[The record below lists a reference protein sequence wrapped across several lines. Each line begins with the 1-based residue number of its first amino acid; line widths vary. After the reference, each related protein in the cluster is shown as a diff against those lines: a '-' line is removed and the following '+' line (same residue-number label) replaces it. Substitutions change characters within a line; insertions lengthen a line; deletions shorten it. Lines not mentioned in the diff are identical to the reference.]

1 MIEKDFVTE
10 GLKRTRIDEYL
21 ENELE
26 RAGYGGMEIQVTPLG
41 TMVVVYAERPGMVIG
56 RGGKTVRSITQN
68 LKTNYELENP
78 QVEVKEVEVPEL
90 NPKIMAHKIAAML
103 QRGMHFRRV
112 AYSALRRIM
121 GSGAQ
126 GVEVTISG
134 KIRGSRSACAKF
146 TDGYIKR
153 CGEPSTKFVKEGFA
167 TVQLKP
173 GVLGIFVRI
182 MPPGLILP
190 DKVDILQPKIKTSLE
205 ESMEAPAE
213 IVEGSVEVL
222 EEITEESAE
231 EATEIPV
238 EEPTKPKKPSP
249 TKKQKTPKVKEKV
262 VEVKEAAKEKASEVK
277 EKVVEV
283 KEAAE
288 KKTEETKIETS
299 KARKKASKKATE
311 VEKTAKEKISAVEE
325 KVVEVKE
332 AAKEE
337 VSNEKTKTS
346 KDKKKKTL
354 KSSDV
359 EKKTSKTK
367 KSSKKTAEVKEKVT
381 EAKDDA
387 EEKVSKSK
395 NSKAK
400 KAVEGKAA
408 KTKVK
413 PPEAKKR
420 AKKSE

>member
-205 ESMEAPAE
+205 GSMDAPAE

-262 VEVKEAAKEKASEVK
+262 VEVKEAAKEKASEV
-277 EKVVEV
+277 
-283 KEAAE
+283 
-288 KKTEETKIETS
+288 
-299 KARKKASKKATE
+299 
-311 VEKTAKEKISAVEE
+311 EE

-381 EAKDDA
+381 EAKDAA

-400 KAVEGKAA
+400 KAVGGKAA